1 MGFWAIFAA
10 ECLVD
15 QGLSAV
21 SVLSMNAPIAIT
33 SIFVGTKL
41 ALEYFITGR
50 FLFKSFW

>member
-1 MGFWAIFAA
+1 MGFWAIFSA

-21 SVLSMNAPIAIT
+21 SVLSMIAPIAIT
-33 SIFVGTKL
+33 SIFVGKKL
-41 ALEYFITGR
+41 ALEALITGR

>member
-1 MGFWAIFAA
+1 MGFGVIFASG
-10 ECLVD
+10 CLVD

-41 ALEYFITGR
+41 ALEYLITGR